1 MKKLAI
7 LLISFALTLT
17 TTAVEV
23 KADSKAKP
31 TRWFEVEVIL
41 FTRDIPH
48 DSIREEFEQ
57 QVEPITYRRTRDLL
71 TKFHYPDIKNL
82 FYQLGGCS
90 IEDAMHYELERK
102 YNALPSLAELEMRF
116 ADDPLASAA
125 AKFSEQP
132 IESIDVGYDVETEQN
147 SQIETI
153 DIEWFYQS
161 FTPVNV
167 TTKPIQEPNTCGET
181 IDFTNWYKGLT
192 YQIKPRHANRSF
204 EYHYDMY
211 PRVIISGERKHNNY
225 VHLMSPANFKLR
237 EIYRTLRR
245 QPDIRP
251 ILHTSWRQPA
261 GAQSRSRA
269 TRLYAGYDFSERF
282 DFQGN
287 PRPPEFDL
295 IKQPSITDIQISDTE
310 DTGVSILPPSRE
322 SVVDNIENILAKIN
336 QGATVDY
343 KNHLVKNNLEAK
355 QTEQSLIYEQQVR
368 EIDGLFRIY
377 IDNFN
382 YLHIVA
388 DFNVRKEIEDQT
400 KASETGLAS
409 LTASTNGMLAKMSTS
424 SDSLQTKPTT
434 NTRLVNYRFNQT
446 RRVISKQLHYFD
458 HPYMGMIVQIRRH
471 GW

>member
-7 LLISFALTLT
+7 LLIFATLT
-17 TTAVEV
+17 FIMNVE
-23 KADSKAKP
+23 ANANSKAKP
-31 TRWFEVEVIL
+31 VRWFEVEVIL

-90 IEDAMHYELERK
+90 IEDQMHYELERK
-102 YNALPSLAELEMRF
+102 YNALPTVTELEMRF
-116 ADDPLASAA
+116 ADDPLATEAIDFNDISYDNTVA
-125 AKFSEQP
+125 QNTP
-132 IESIDVGYDVETEQN
+132 IDV
-147 SQIETI
+147 
-153 DIEWFYQS
+153 EWFYQS
-161 FTPVNV
+161 FTPVDV
-167 TTKPIQEPNTCGET
+167 TITPKQEPNTCGET

-192 YQIKPRHANRSF
+192 YQIKRRHHDRSF
-204 EYHYDMY
+204 EFHYDMY
-211 PRVIISGERKHNNY
+211 PRVIISGERRHNNY

-251 ILHTSWRQPA
+251 ILHTSWRQP
-261 GAQSRSRA
+261 GFSSGRSRA
-269 TRLYAGYDFSERF
+269 TRLYAGYDFSMRF

-287 PRPPEFDL
+287 PKPPEAGLMPQPL
-295 IKQPSITDIQISDTE
+295 ILSNDAQV
-310 DTGVSILPPSRE
+310 TGVSILPPSKQ
-322 SVVDNIENILAKIN
+322 SVVDNIENILARIN
-336 QGATVDY
+336 QGAAVDY
-343 KNHLVKNNLEAK
+343 KNHQLKDNLEA
-355 QTEQSLIYEQQVR
+355 QTSQQSLIYEQQVR

-382 YLHIVA
+382 YLHIDA
-388 DFNVRKEIEDQT
+388 EFNVRKEIDVLPEASD
-400 KASETGLAS
+400 KAFAS
-409 LTASTNGMLAKMSTS
+409 LMVSTNSVTS
-424 SDSLQTKPTT
+424 SNDDAQPLQIS
-434 NTRLVNYRFNQT
+434 NTRLVNYNFKQT

>member
-17 TTAVEV
+17 ATASVE
-23 KADSKAKP
+23 ANANSKAKP
-31 TRWFEVEVIL
+31 VRWFEVEVIL

-90 IEDAMHYELERK
+90 IEDQMHYELERK
-102 YNALPSLAELEMRF
+102 YNALPTVAELEMRF
-116 ADDPLASAA
+116 ADDPLASTVLAS
-125 AKFSEQP
+125 K
-132 IESIDVGYDVETEQN
+132 ESIDVSYDDTMTQN
-147 SQIETI
+147 DPI
-153 DIEWFYQS
+153 DVEWFYET
-161 FTPVNV
+161 FTPIDV
-167 TTKPIQEPNTCGET
+167 TTSPKQEPNTCGES

-192 YQIKPRHANRSF
+192 YQIKRRHTERSF
-204 EYHYDMY
+204 DYHYDMY
-211 PRVIISGERKHNNY
+211 PRVIISGERRHNNY

-237 EIYRTLRR
+237 DIYRTLRR

-251 ILHTSWRQPA
+251 ILHTSWRQP
-261 GAQSRSRA
+261 GFSPGRSRA

-287 PRPPEFDL
+287 PKPPESGSL
-295 IKQPSITDIQISDTE
+295 TSSLPDIQSSNTQVA
-310 DTGVSILPPSRE
+310 GVSILPPSRE

-336 QGATVDY
+336 QGAAVDY
-343 KNHLVKNNLEAK
+343 KNHQLNENIEQENK
-355 QTEQSLIYEQQVR
+355 QQSLIYEQQVR

-400 KASETGLAS
+400 QASETGLAS
-409 LTASTNGMLAKMSTS
+409 LTASTNSVLPNT
-424 SDSLQTKPTT
+424 DNLQTEPST